1 MSAWHCNESKLKKS
15 SLRSYA
21 NDESLK
27 KTTYEFGC
35 RFPKIPTSLPKP
47 PLTLFVRTS
56 HASYSN
62 KPLKITISLLPF
74 FNLIIAEWSKT
85 WMVYCGYFSQV
96 KKNDKLMKL
105 DKDLIDLKFCLT
117 NKM

>member
-1 MSAWHCNESKLKKS
+1 MQMMKA
-15 SLRSYA
+15 LRKRRTNLGVVSQKYP
-21 NDESLK
+21 L
-27 KTTYEFGC
+27 
-35 RFPKIPTSLPKP
+35 PLPKP

-62 KPLKITISLLPF
+62 KAKVALKITISPLPF

-117 NKM
+117 NKL